1 MVGPCHG
8 EFYSLPPFCKG
19 FCLEKIM
26 EIADLMI
33 AKIGCPYALA
43 IYSYTKLNGGSVP
56 ESDCIEEFSLT
67 PDQYKEGIKRLMQIG
82 EIERILV
89 VK

>member
-1 MVGPCHG
+1 
-8 EFYSLPPFCKG
+8 
-19 FCLEKIM
+19 M